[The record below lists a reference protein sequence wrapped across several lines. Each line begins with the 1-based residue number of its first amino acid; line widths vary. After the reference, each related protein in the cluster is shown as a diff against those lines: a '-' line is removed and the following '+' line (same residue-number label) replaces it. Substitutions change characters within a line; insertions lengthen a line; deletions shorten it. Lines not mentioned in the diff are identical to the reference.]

1 MREVIQEKILSNIS
15 AGILFVKNGVIQYA
29 NPAAEKIL
37 NKPFAEMQGNSFAE
51 IFIEYE
57 ENDDFNQVVLDSI
70 VDYANAHENVV
81 QYFDGENIKYLHMKT
96 SALREGTQ
104 KLGILILLDDITEL
118 MKLRGVELDLQ
129 KIQELNQQLRQRNQ
143 QLKIEAETDKLT
155 GLLNKKAMEN
165 LCADYLQS
173 LTENETAALYVIDLD
188 HFKEAN
194 DTYGHQCGDMILQ
207 IFANSLQEIFAEN
220 AYVGR
225 FGGDEFVILLKNPG
239 EENFVAD
246 KARKILKVA
255 KNIFIEGMNIKI
267 TASIGAVTVSAAAEY
282 EKVFALADKAV
293 YFVKENGRNN
303 FHINRN

>member
-1 MREVIQEKILSNIS
+1 MKEWIQEKILNNIS
-15 AGILFVKNGVIQYA
+15 GGILFIKKGRVQYA

-37 NKPFAEMQGNSFAE
+37 NKSFAEMQGNSFAE
-51 IFIEYE
+51 IFIDYD

-70 VDYANAHENVV
+70 VDHSNAHENIV
-81 QYFDGENIKYLHMKT
+81 QYFDGKNIKYFHIKS
-96 SALREGTQ
+96 SALRDGTE

-118 MKLRGVELDLQ
+118 MKLRGIELDLQ
-129 KIQELNQQLRQRNQ
+129 KIQELNQQLRARNQ
-143 QLKIEAETDKLT
+143 QLKLEAETDKLT

-173 LTENETAALYVIDLD
+173 LENETAALYVIDLD

-207 IFANSLQEIFAEN
+207 IFANSLQEIFSEN
-220 AYVGR
+220 ACVGR
-225 FGGDEFVILLKNPG
+225 FGGDEFVILLKNPAD
-239 EENFVAD
+239 ENFIVD
-246 KARKILKVA
+246 KARAILQA
-255 KNIFIEGMNIKI
+255 AQDIFIEGMKIHI
-267 TASIGAVTVSAAAEY
+267 TASIGAVNVSAAAEY
-282 EKVFALADKAV
+282 EKIFALADKAV